1 MSIVLALL
9 IDRWWGEPPAR
20 LHPVVWMGHYLKRT
34 GSGLPGRGPK
44 MALALGSVYWLAG
57 AALTAAA
64 YGYAGHML
72 ARFPLWLDV
81 ALTAV
86 LLKPLFALRMLL
98 GEVEAVERS
107 LTQSVESGRARL
119 ALIVSRDTEQLDS
132 SEVRESALESLAE
145 NLSDSVIAPLFWFAI
160 FGLPGAAVYRF
171 ANTADAM
178 WGYRGRWEWAGKFAA
193 RTDDLL
199 NLVPARITAL
209 GLLLAGPNRMSVL
222 RRLPQ
227 EAART
232 ASPNSGWPMGALALS
247 LNIRLRKPQVYAL
260 NAEGQVPSGQDIAT
274 ALRRAAT
281 ANVPRGRGPH
291 ECAKRVQAVVR
302 DLAIPHEVPEGVL
315 HLRGEA
321 ATERSKELGKED
333 RATLREHVADALV
346 RRPFPRRGDGHE

>member
-1 MSIVLALL
+1 MSIILALL

-20 LHPVVWMGHYLKRT
+20 FHPVVWMGHYLKRA
-34 GSGLPGRGPK
+34 GKGLPDRGPK
-44 MALALGSVYWLAG
+44 MAFFLGSAYWLAG
-57 AALTAAA
+57 AVLVAAA
-64 YGYAGHML
+64 YGYAGVVL
-72 ARFPLWLDV
+72 ARLPLWLDV
-81 ALTAV
+81 SLTAL

-98 GEVEAVERS
+98 GEVVAVEQS
-107 LTQSVESGRARL
+107 LTQDIDSGRARL
-119 ALIVSRDTEQLDS
+119 ALIVSRDTTQLDS

-209 GLLLAGPNRMSVL
+209 GLLLAGPNRIAVL

-247 LNIRLRKPQVYAL
+247 LNVRLRKPRVYAL
-260 NAEGQVPSGQDIAT
+260 NTNGSAPSAQDT
-274 ALRRAAT
+274 AAGLRRAEAT
-281 ANVPRGRGPH
+281 AW
-291 ECAKRVQAVVR
+291 VVALL
-302 DLAIPHEVPEGVL
+302 LA
-315 HLRGEA
+315 
-321 ATERSKELGKED
+321 LG
-333 RATLREHVADALV
+333 AQYGSGAGNA
-346 RRPFPRRGDGHE
+346 

>member
-1 MSIVLALL
+1 MSIILALL

-20 LHPVVWMGHYLKRT
+20 LHPVVWMGHYLKRA
-34 GSGLPGRGPK
+34 GKGLPDRGPK
-44 MALALGSVYWLAG
+44 MAFFLGTAYWLAG

-64 YGYAGHML
+64 YGYAGVML
-72 ARFPLWLDV
+72 ARLPLWLDV
-81 ALTAV
+81 SLTAV

-98 GEVEAVERS
+98 SEVAAVERS
-107 LTQSVESGRARL
+107 LTQGVESGRARL
-119 ALIVSRDTEQLDS
+119 ALIVSRDTTQLDS

-199 NLVPARITAL
+199 NLVPARITAF
-209 GLLLAGPNRMSVL
+209 GLLLAGPNRKTLL
-222 RRLPQ
+222 RQLPR

-247 LNIRLRKPQVYAL
+247 LNIRLRKPRVYAL
-260 NAEGQVPSGQDIAT
+260 NADGPAPSAQDTIT
-274 ALRRAAT
+274 ALRRAEAT
-281 ANVPRGRGPH
+281 AWIVALL
-291 ECAKRVQAVVR
+291 CAIGAQYGSGAG
-302 DLAIPHEVPEGVL
+302 LA
-315 HLRGEA
+315 
-321 ATERSKELGKED
+321 
-333 RATLREHVADALV
+333 
-346 RRPFPRRGDGHE
+346 